1 MDMVHGAGL
10 LTAAAGAGG
19 VDAIVGGGGL
29 ILLPTLLLAYPT
41 LPTATALGT
50 NKLAAIS
57 GTSTAAVTYAR
68 RTPVDRRVVLPAA
81 ALAVATAGCGAVL
94 AANLPTS
101 VFRPVIMAMLLT
113 VMMFVVFRPSF
124 GAEAAG
130 EAVSRRRRILTTV
143 LAGSGIGF
151 YDGVFGPGTGTFL
164 IICFTVGLASE
175 FVTSSAMAKVV
186 NTGTNFGALLV
197 FAAQGHIMWLVGAGM
212 GVCNI
217 VGATLGAR
225 LALRKGAGFVRL
237 VLVVVVTALV
247 VKMGYDQFG

>member
-29 ILLPTLLLAYPT
+29 ILLPTLLLAYPA

-81 ALAVATAGCGAVL
+81 ALAVAAAGCGAVL

-113 VMMFVVFRPSF
+113 VMTFVVLRPSF

-130 EAVSRRRRILTTV
+130 EEVSRRRRILTTV
-143 LAGSGIGF
+143 LAGSCIGF
-151 YDGVFGPGTGTFL
+151 YDGIFGPGTGTFL

-175 FVTSSAMAKVV
+175 FVTGSAMAKVV

-197 FAAQGHIMWLVGAGM
+197 FAVQGHIMWLVGAGM

-217 VGATLGAR
+217 LGATLGAR

-247 VKMGYDQFG
+247 VKMGFDQFG

>member
-1 MDMVHGAGL
+1 VF
-10 LTAAAGAGG
+10 
-19 VDAIVGGGGL
+19 
-29 ILLPTLLLAYPT
+29 
-41 LPTATALGT
+41 
-50 NKLAAIS
+50 
-57 GTSTAAVTYAR
+57 
-68 RTPVDRRVVLPAA
+68 PAA
-81 ALAVATAGCGAVL
+81 AIAVAAAGCGAVL
-94 AANLPTS
+94 ASHLPTQ

-113 VMMFVVFRPSF
+113 VMLFVVFRPSF

-130 EAVSRRRRILTTV
+130 EEVSRRRRILTTV

-175 FVTSSAMAKVV
+175 FLTGSAMAKVV

-197 FAAQGHIMWLVGAGM
+197 FAAQGHIMWLIGAGM

-217 VGATLGAR
+217 LGATLGAR

-247 VKMGYDQFG
+247 VKMGFDQFG